1 MSNNDQRDNW
11 TMALD
16 CHDHECRF
24 WILNCFCA
32 YPLNGVLRLCSQT
45 GEMLWENFSG
55 SNSQG
60 DNVLHSD
67 NYKNNAQHLILQKW
81 EFLGEFLATFGRS
94 LKWHGR
100 NMGRQLFFVAGNAI
114 LTLGMLTAET
124 FPLLPSKSTFIINV
138 DITYSVVTRVSH
150 LSVPAPCVSCLVL
163 YLYFYIC
170 VFAFGKNV

>member
-1 MSNNDQRDNW
+1 MGNHAYSTTLSTSKWIQPLIDWAMSNNDQRDNW

-67 NYKNNAQHLILQKW
+67 NYKNNAQHLFLQKW

-100 NMGRQLFFVAGNAI
+100 NIGRQLFCGRQCNSYFGDAHCWDV
-114 LTLGMLTAET
+114 
-124 FPLLPSKSTFIINV
+124 ST
-138 DITYSVVTRVSH
+138 VT
-150 LSVPAPCVSCLVL
+150 
-163 YLYFYIC
+163 
-170 VFAFGKNV
+170 K